1 MRDKISRD
9 ILIDAQASKT
19 LCEKLC
25 LHPVKDGELKG
36 YVQQIYQDP
45 FGIMLI
51 SSIQVKNLNQISF
64 NLFFFFKI

>member
-9 ILIDAQASKT
+9 ILIDSQASKV

-25 LHPVKDGELKG
+25 LHPVKEGELKG

-45 FGIMLI
+45 FGLMLI
-51 SSIQVKNLNQISF
+51 SMIQVSKNLI
-64 NLFFFFKI
+64 